1 MRFSYGLPESLKYPV
16 PPLPKPE
23 VPSFATIP
31 RATQKQKEFTPTTPL
46 SHHPGSSINSSSSS
60 AANAHPHVSAM
71 TITKKKQKENS
82 SSIFNSLRLTSPKK
96 GLFDVNSLR
105 KNKSKSKRSDSESS
119 ASVVAAELQVAAP
132 MLKNLSFSTDFS
144 NFNVDAAEVYNVP
157 QNNTPIE
164 MPPIANKTEAEVEYF
179 TKSDVAIKQERETA
193 LNANGYLPT
202 MDVLMLLDQPVKPLS
217 RLDSMI
223 STGST
228 ESEMAGYLQR
238 KCSAASAAGSPGA
251 AASGV
256 ALSPAELEAAKQRFF
271 IHRDQLEL
279 EVEIGAGE
287 FGSVYKGW
295 LRRPNAPERLEVAI
309 KTLRDEEQQAINK
322 QEFLREASVMM
333 RLEHKCIVRLIGISK
348 GDMLMMV
355 QELAPLGSM
364 LQYILDHSAELKVN
378 YELKLWASQIASG
391 KS

>member
-1 MRFSYGLPESLKYPV
+1 MRFSYGLPVSLKYAV
-16 PPLPKPE
+16 PPQPKPE

-31 RATQKQKEFTPTTPL
+31 RATQKPRESTPSIQL
-46 SHHPGSSINSSSSS
+46 SNHPESSTSI
-60 AANAHPHVSAM
+60 AIPHVPAA
-71 TITKKKQKENS
+71 TVTKKKQKENS

-96 GLFDVNSLR
+96 GLFDMNSLR
-105 KNKSKSKRSDSESS
+105 KTKSKGKRSDSESS
-119 ASVVAAELQVAAP
+119 AIGIAATELQVAAP

-164 MPPIANKTEAEVEYF
+164 LPPIANKTEAEVEYF
-179 TKSDVAIKQERETA
+179 TKSDVVINQERETA

-202 MDVLMLLDQPVKPLS
+202 IDVLMLLDQPVKSLS

-238 KCSAASAAGSPGA
+238 KCSGTTG
-251 AASGV
+251 SGV
-256 ALSPAELEAAKQRFF
+256 GATLGTLSPAELEAAKQRFF

-279 EVEIGAGE
+279 ESEIGAGE

-295 LRRPNAPERLEVAI
+295 LRRFNASERLEVAI

-378 YELKLWASQIASG
+378 YELKLWASQIACG